1 MRYAKVSFTGPWGPK
16 SSSVHVRARIDF
28 PLEYPET
35 ATPILSMEK
44 PTSMNEEVFKITSS
58 DVQTLTRAYMSEQ
71 KNSLEAIFRYLLGEA
86 NLNESLTW
94 LKLNLNQDLTYS
106 SSDEDDDVGTFSNMQ
121 TLGMDMADSTLSI
134 SNDQYNV
141 PLRRTC
147 GALWAYNGRLVCF
160 FPIAESSLSVLDLGY
175 QATERS
181 SSSHKSMFEG
191 FGRLHNKSPAPR
203 KKVSTLQTIESDD
216 SGYDDSLTSSSGSS
230 ESSGMIGEPRYHHL
244 IPSIARLGN
253 TSDTQHAMSAED
265 SQKSS
270 GIIGFSKSSGSRKVN
285 FISIHDW
292 KDLLPSKQS
301 LAKQYVLDGPKICTL
316 NAKIAADMGMH
327 DLSDAWEFVDLI
339 LRDEVPLAVR
349 DHPCGD
355 ESILVVARRALA
367 PHRRKDSAVD
377 LSHDYLDEEQSW
389 NMKGRIKWA
398 SHPFGRRLLQAM

>member
-1 MRYAKVSFTGPWGPK
+1 MQYAKVSFTGPWGPQ

-28 PLEYPET
+28 PLDYPES
-35 ATPILSMEK
+35 ATPVLSMEK
-44 PTSMNEEVFKITSS
+44 PTSMNEEVFRNTSS
-58 DVQTLTRAYMSEQ
+58 EMQTLTEAYMSEQ
-71 KNSLEAIFRYLLGEA
+71 KNSLEAMLRYLLGETS
-86 NLNESLTW
+86 LDESLTW

-121 TLGMDMADSTLSI
+121 TLGMDMGDSTIGI

-141 PLRRTC
+141 PLRKTC
-147 GALWAYNGRLVCF
+147 GALWANNGQLVCF
-160 FPIAESSLSVLDLGY
+160 FPAVESSLSVLDLGY

-230 ESSGMIGEPRYHHL
+230 ESSGMIREPRYHHL

-270 GIIGFSKSSGSRKVN
+270 GAIGFAKPSGSRKVN
-285 FISIHDW
+285 FISIHDC
-292 KDLLPSKQS
+292 KDLLPSKYS
-301 LAKQYVLDGPKICTL
+301 LAKQYVLDGSKICTL
-316 NAKIAADMGMH
+316 NAKIAANMGMH

-349 DHPCGD
+349 DHPYRD
-355 ESILVVARRALA
+355 ESVLIVARRALA
-367 PHRRKDSAVD
+367 SHWRNDSAVD
-377 LSHDYLDEEQSW
+377 LSHDNPGEEQ
-389 NMKGRIKWA
+389 NRNKKGRIKWA
-398 SHPFGRRLLQAM
+398 SHPFGRRLLRAM

>member
-1 MRYAKVSFTGPWGPK
+1 
-16 SSSVHVRARIDF
+16 
-28 PLEYPET
+28 
-35 ATPILSMEK
+35 
-44 PTSMNEEVFKITSS
+44 MNEELFQITSS
-58 DVQTLTRAYMSEQ
+58 DVQTLTEAYMSEQ

-86 NLNESLTW
+86 NLDESLTW

-106 SSDEDDDVGTFSNMQ
+106 SSDEDDDVGTFSNLQ

-141 PLRRTC
+141 PLRKTC

-160 FPIAESSLSVLDLGY
+160 FPIVESSLSVLDLGY

-230 ESSGMIGEPRYHHL
+230 ESSGMIRESRYHHL
-244 IPSIARLGN
+244 IPSIARIGN
-253 TSDTQHAMSAED
+253 TSDTQHAMSAEE

-270 GIIGFSKSSGSRKVN
+270 GVIGFAKSSGFRKVN

-292 KDLLPSKQS
+292 KDLLPSKQA
-301 LAKQYVLDGPKICTL
+301 LAKQYVLDGPNICTL
-316 NAKIAADMGMH
+316 NAKIAANMGMH
-327 DLSDAWEFVDLI
+327 DLSDAWEFIDLI

-355 ESILVVARRALA
+355 ETILVVAHRALA
-367 PHRRKDSAVD
+367 PRRRKDSAVD
-377 LSHDYLDEEQSW
+377 LSHDDLDEAQSW
-389 NMKGRIKWA
+389 NIKGRIKWA